1 MSKKLGFDLTVH
13 PWVIRGRKAAE
24 LAVKECMVCRLQSS
38 RVNQQLMGDIPSEV
52 TEVSVPFSHIS
63 LDLFGP
69 IIVRGIGNRRVSVK
83 VWGALYACLSTKA
96 IAVWAVTGYDAA
108 HFLDAHTRHT
118 SVYGVPQLVLSD
130 HGSQLVAAA
139 KELREWQTVNDMLSR
154 SGTTWRFT
162 ETGCSWRNGIAERC
176 IRLVK
181 TTLMHIAPELGNLDV
196 LELQTVFLRA
206 SMIANRRPIGARSL
220 TEEDFYALTPSD
232 LLLGRST
239 TSMLKNVDQK
249 FWEVEQEVSEQAP
262 RVLGRLETIV
272 KLWWDEWSRRAFP
285 LMLPRTKWA
294 VRHRDVKVGDVV
306 HLRSTKVLC
315 QRIDKGWLE
324 SLRFILTAMV
334 WSEL

>member
-1 MSKKLGFDLTVH
+1 MDMLGIPALPILSCTSKLSRLIMRQAHQEDHRRSSYSVLAASRRLA
-13 PWVIRGRKAAE
+13 WVIRGRKAAE

-154 SGTTWRFT
+154 SGTT
-162 ETGCSWRNGIAERC
+162 
-176 IRLVK
+176 
-181 TTLMHIAPELGNLDV
+181 
-196 LELQTVFLRA
+196 
-206 SMIANRRPIGARSL
+206 
-220 TEEDFYALTPSD
+220 
-232 LLLGRST
+232 
-239 TSMLKNVDQK
+239 
-249 FWEVEQEVSEQAP
+249 
-262 RVLGRLETIV
+262 
-272 KLWWDEWSRRAFP
+272 
-285 LMLPRTKWA
+285 
-294 VRHRDVKVGDVV
+294 
-306 HLRSTKVLC
+306 
-315 QRIDKGWLE
+315 
-324 SLRFILTAMV
+324 
-334 WSEL
+334 